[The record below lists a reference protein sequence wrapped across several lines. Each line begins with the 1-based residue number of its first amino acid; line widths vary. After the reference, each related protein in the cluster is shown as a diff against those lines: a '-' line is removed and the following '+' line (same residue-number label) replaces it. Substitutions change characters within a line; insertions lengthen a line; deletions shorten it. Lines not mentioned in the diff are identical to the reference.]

1 MYKGGEW
8 LLHKLHD
15 FFHILCVCTYYYR
28 RNKKGI
34 TYGELYKYGVEM
46 RLK

>member
-15 FFHILCVCTYYYR
+15 FFHILCVCTYY
-28 RNKKGI
+28 I
-34 TYGELYKYGVEM
+34 EEM
-46 RLK
+46 RME